1 MYVIIAGG
9 GEVGFY
15 LAKEFMASGHEVLV
29 VEPDAK
35 LRERLEEELGE
46 VSLSG
51 EGCRIQ
57 CLDQAGVSRA
67 DVFIAVTGAD
77 EDNLAACQLAK
88 LKYRVPRV
96 VAMLNSPRNTNI
108 FRKLG
113 IEYTVDVAALVI
125 ENLKARIPA
134 FPLVQVLSLEDEDT
148 EVVKIRVTESS
159 VFADKRL
166 GETSIG
172 FLAESALLVRAGSSP
187 QQVSQSTELQVGDSL
202 ICVIAHQLLDKVRAA
217 VAESEK
223 AES

>member
-1 MYVIIAGG
+1 VYVIVAGG

-15 LAKEFMASGHEVLV
+15 LAREFIAEGHEVLV
-29 VEPDAK
+29 LEPDAK

-46 VSLSG
+46 VSLGG

-96 VAMLNSPRNTNI
+96 VAMLNNPRNKNI

-125 ENLKARIPA
+125 ENLKARIPV
-134 FPLVQVLSLEDEDT
+134 FPLVHVLSLEDEDT
-148 EVVKIRVTESS
+148 DVVQIRVTETSTC
-159 VFADKRL
+159 AGKRL
-166 GETSIG
+166 GETALS
-172 FLAESALLVRAGSSP
+172 FLAESASLVRAGNGP
-187 QQVSQSTELQVGDSL
+187 QMVGASTELQVGDSL
-202 ICVIAHQLLDKVRAA
+202 ISVIPHQLLDKVRAA

-223 AES
+223 LES